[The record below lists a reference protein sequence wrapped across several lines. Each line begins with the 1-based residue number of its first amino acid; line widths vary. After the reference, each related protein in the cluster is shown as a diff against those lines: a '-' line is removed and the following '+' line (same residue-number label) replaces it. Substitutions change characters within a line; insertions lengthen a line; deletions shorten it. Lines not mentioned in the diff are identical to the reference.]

1 MSITVDDVRA
11 KNKALLMTDAIEDS
25 DIEQALLD
33 TKLLLKTRLEEE
45 FEYSS
50 DSQVTST
57 QSFDI
62 CHKLKA
68 CSHLIRDNYPQD
80 ADALEVAK
88 SYNDEAEKAI
98 KSIINSRE
106 MTTSKNISSV
116 KRSRSYKTDSDIRA
130 DKFIRRIQRDCR

>member
-1 MSITVDDVRA
+1 MSVSIDDVRN
-11 KNKALLMTDAIEDS
+11 KNKALLMTDVIS
-25 DIEQALLD
+25 DEEIEQALFD
-33 TKLLLKTRLEEE
+33 TKQILKTRLEEE

-50 DSQVTST
+50 NSEVTNT
-57 QSFDI
+57 QSFGI

-80 ADALEVAK
+80 AEALEVAK
-88 SYNDEAEKAI
+88 SYDSEAEKAI

-106 MTTSKNISSV
+106 LKKDKNISSV

-130 DKFIRRIQRDCR
+130 ERFICRIQRDYR